1 MTLVTRETYQKSLA
15 TLREDVVAMGDL
27 VVDRLEAAVESLTA
41 ADEALARAV
50 IDGDDAVN
58 ETYLDLEDRCTD
70 LFALQQPVAGD
81 LRFVAAS
88 FKVITDLERVGD
100 LATNLARYSLAGDR
114 DLSADAAITE
124 IGRLAAGLVEDAIDA
139 YATDDAAACREIAV
153 RDDEVD
159 ALCQRASEGVVR
171 DLIER
176 EAGGDDAWAVERLLD
191 DVSRVLLTVRDL
203 ERVADHAVNVAARTL
218 YVVEN
223 DPELIY

>member
-1 MTLVTRETYQKSLA
+1 
-15 TLREDVVAMGDL
+15 MGGL

-41 ADEALARAV
+41 ADEALARSV
-50 IDGDDAVN
+50 IDGDDPVN

-88 FKVITDLERVGD
+88 FKIITDLERVGD
-100 LATNLARYSLAGDR
+100 LATNLARYALAGER
-114 DLSADAAITE
+114 ALSTDVAVAE
-124 IGRLAAGLVEDAIDA
+124 IGRLAVGLVEDAIDA
-139 YATDDAAACREIAV
+139 YAAGGAAACREIAA

-159 ALCQRASEGVVR
+159 ALCQRASERVVR

-176 EAGGDDAWAVERLLD
+176 EADGDDPWAVERLLD

-218 YVVEN
+218 YAAEN

>member
-1 MTLVTRETYQKSLA
+1 MTRETYQQSLA
-15 TLREDVVAMGDL
+15 SLREDVVAMGGL

-41 ADEALARAV
+41 ADEALARSV
-50 IDGDDAVN
+50 IDGDDPVN

-88 FKVITDLERVGD
+88 FKIITDLERVGD
-100 LATNLARYSLAGDR
+100 LATNLARYALAGER
-114 DLSADAAITE
+114 ALSTDVAVAE
-124 IGRLAAGLVEDAIDA
+124 IGRLAVGLVEDAIDA
-139 YATDDAAACREIAV
+139 YAAGGAAACREIAA

-159 ALCQRASEGVVR
+159 ALCQRASERVVR

-176 EAGGDDAWAVERLLD
+176 EADGDDPWAVERLLD

-218 YVVEN
+218 YAAEN